1 MPKIIEFQ
9 LIEKD
14 YDYLMNFL
22 KKGKAFVREVKR
34 AEVLLLLHNKFETID
49 IVYTL
54 GVSQPTVTRVRQNYL
69 KGGLEKALYDSKRT
83 GSPRKFSTSDRAK
96 ITALACSKAPDGYA
110 KWSLSLLADKLIE
123 LKYVESISK
132 AQVGRILKKT
142 K

>member
-9 LIEKD
+9 LTEKD

-34 AEVLLLLHNKFETID
+34 AEVLLLLHNKFETAD

-54 GVSQPTVTRVRQNYL
+54 GVSQPTVTRVRRNYL

-83 GSPRKFSTSDRAK
+83 GSPRN
-96 ITALACSKAPDGYA
+96 
-110 KWSLSLLADKLIE
+110 SLLAIERKL
-123 LKYVESISK
+123 LPLPVLRPLTATLNGS
-132 AQVGRILKKT
+132 
-142 K
+142 

>member
-1 MPKIIEFQ
+1 MPKIIEFE
-9 LIEKD
+9 LTEKD
-14 YDYLMNFL
+14 YDYLTNFL

-34 AEVLLLLHNKFETID
+34 AEVLLLLHNKFATWD
-49 IVYTL
+49 IVHTI
-54 GVSQPTVTRVRQNYL
+54 GVSQPTVNRTRQNYL
-69 KGGLEKALYDSKRT
+69 KGGLEKALYDDKRT
-83 GSPRKFSTSDRAK
+83 GTPKKFSANDRAK
-96 ITALACSKAPDGYA
+96 ITALACSKAPEGFA